1 MRTHD
6 CDPTLTDSQVLDF
19 CKTGYLPLE
28 GVVPDDV
35 NQRVVE
41 FMDDHAPHIEP
52 GDFANH
58 EPNEIL
64 DEDWFIDGVICNPA
78 AAGAVRTL
86 LGPNF
91 TLPPIMS
98 SHRVHMPARAYGW
111 HRDGGSLSSHELN
124 YLQVYYYPQDTT
136 LEMGGNGVS
145 AWLAPVLAVRA
156 GQLRALRHVP
166 RFGVE
171 RGARWVDLHFGL
183 FRMAPTHAVDGI
195 GHSQSAEIQLLAHL
209 GAPAR
214 LGAGAGFRYR
224 DGRLRTGPRCRARAA
239 SVLLGRGAYVLLAIR
254 APGRLS
260 GAGRPGLA
268 EDRAGG
274 LPTLRLSG
282 RPHRS
287 ARPPAGRLSPRP

>member
-6 CDPTLTDSQVLDF
+6 CDPNLTDSQVLDF

-35 NQRVVE
+35 NQRVVD

-64 DEDWFIDGVICNPA
+64 DEDWFIDGVICNPV
-78 AAGAVRTL
+78 AAGAVRSL

-91 TLPPIMS
+91 ALPPIMS

-136 LEMGGNGVS
+136 VEMGATAFLPGSHLYWPFGQGSSGRYGMFRGSMSS
-145 AWLAPVLAVRA
+145 A
-156 GQLRALRHVP
+156 
-166 RFGVE
+166 
-171 RGARWVDLHFGL
+171 
-183 FRMAPTHAVDGI
+183 
-195 GHSQSAEIQLLAHL
+195 
-209 GAPAR
+209 APAGSIFISAYSVWHR
-214 LGAGAGFRYR
+214 RTQSTASGIRNLLKYNYWRTSAPQRDWVREPDFDPATAVYGPGPDAGPA
-224 DGRLRTGPRCRARAA
+224 PRQSYLAAARMFFW
-239 SVLLGRGAYVLLAIR
+239 
-254 APGRLS
+254 
-260 GAGRPGLA
+260 
-268 EDRAGG
+268 
-274 LPTLRLSG
+274 LSG
-282 RPHRS
+282 RLDDFQALGGQGWPKIGP
-287 ARPPAGRLSPRP
+287 ADYRPFGYPGDPTDPRVHQQAV